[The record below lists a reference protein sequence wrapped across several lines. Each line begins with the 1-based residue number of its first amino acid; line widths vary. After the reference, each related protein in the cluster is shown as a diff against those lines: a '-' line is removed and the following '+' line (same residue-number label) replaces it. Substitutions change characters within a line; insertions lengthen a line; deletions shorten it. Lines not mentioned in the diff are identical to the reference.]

1 MKIKD
6 EKGVA
11 MVEATIYMPIVLC
24 VVMSLIYLALFN
36 MQEYMMLYEA
46 QRVAAV
52 AAREDAYIGYD
63 AFEMGENNEIE
74 FGSSADVT
82 SEAKVEAYMK
92 AHNRSIGALYRGASK
107 LKSIVTGGQ
116 ASQHAD
122 DLAGTV
128 VEASSLVAIT
138 AMATPEIEV
147 KTGFL
152 GTNVTVTIKHKMPMP
167 GVMAYLGYDGST
179 TLKASAYTFSIN
191 TSEFVRNVDLA
202 PDITKAL
209 FERLGLNYDSFVSKT
224 DQVLGKVKKIL

>member
-1 MKIKD
+1 MKRKD

-63 AFEMGENNEIE
+63 VFGMGNDNEIE
-74 FGSSADVT
+74 FDSSADLT
-82 SEAKVEAYMK
+82 SAEKVNQYME
-92 AHNRSIGALYRGASK
+92 AHNNSLSALYRGAGK
-107 LKSIVTGGQ
+107 LIDAIAGGHASAQ
-116 ASQHAD
+116 AQNVAR
-122 DLAGTV
+122 TV
-128 VEASSLVAIT
+128 SASSLVAT
-138 AMATPEIEV
+138 AGMSVPDIEV

-152 GTNVTVTIKHKMPMP
+152 GSNVTVTIKHHIPMP

-179 TLKASAYTFSIN
+179 TLKAAAYTFSIN
-191 TSEFVRNVDLA
+191 PSEFVRNVDLA
-202 PDITKAL
+202 QDLMKAI
-209 FERLGLNYDSFVSKT
+209 FEKLGLDYESFTSKT
-224 DQVLGKVKKIL
+224 QSVLSKIL

>member
-1 MKIKD
+1 MD
-6 EKGVA
+6 
-11 MVEATIYMPIVLC
+11 
-24 VVMSLIYLALFN
+24 
-36 MQEYMMLYEA
+36 
-46 QRVAAV
+46 
-52 AAREDAYIGYD
+52 
-63 AFEMGENNEIE
+63 
-74 FGSSADVT
+74 
-82 SEAKVEAYMK
+82 
-92 AHNRSIGALYRGASK
+92 
-107 LKSIVTGGQ
+107 
-116 ASQHAD
+116 
-122 DLAGTV
+122 
-128 VEASSLVAIT
+128 
-138 AMATPEIEV
+138 TPEIEV

>member
-63 AFEMGENNEIE
+63 TFGMGSDNEIE
-74 FGSSADVT
+74 FKNGADLTSAG
-82 SEAKVEAYMK
+82 KVNAYME
-92 AHNRSIGALYRGASK
+92 AHNESMSALYRGAGK
-107 LKSIVTGGQ
+107 LVSAITGGHASAQ
-116 ASQHAD
+116 AQNV
-122 DLAGTV
+122 AGTV
-128 VEASSLVAIT
+128 SASSLVAT
-138 AMATPEIEV
+138 TGMSTPEIEV

-152 GTNVTVTIKHKMPMP
+152 GTNVTVTIKHN
-167 GVMAYLGYDGST
+167 LS
-179 TLKASAYTFSIN
+179 LIH
-191 TSEFVRNVDLA
+191 
-202 PDITKAL
+202 I
-209 FERLGLNYDSFVSKT
+209 
-224 DQVLGKVKKIL
+224 

>member
-63 AFEMGENNEIE
+63 TFGMGSDNEIE
-74 FGSSADVT
+74 FKNGADLTSAG
-82 SEAKVEAYMK
+82 KVNAYME
-92 AHNRSIGALYRGASK
+92 AHNESMSALYRGAGK
-107 LKSIVTGGQ
+107 LVSAITGDHASAQ
-116 ASQHAD
+116 AQNV
-122 DLAGTV
+122 AGTV
-128 VEASSLVAIT
+128 SASSLVAT
-138 AMATPEIEV
+138 TGMSTPEIEV

-152 GTNVTVTIKHKMPMP
+152 GTNVTVTIKHNIPMP
-167 GVMAYLGYDGST
+167 GVLAYLGYDGST
-179 TLKASAYTFSIN
+179 TLKAAAYTFSIN
-191 TSEFVRNVDLA
+191 PSEFVRNVDLA
-202 PDITKAL
+202 EDLTKAI
-209 FERLGLNYDSFVSKT
+209 FDKLGLDYGSFTSKT
-224 DQVLGKVKKIL
+224 QSVLQKIL

>member
-63 AFEMGENNEIE
+63 TFGMGSDNEIE
-74 FGSSADVT
+74 FKNGADLTSAG
-82 SEAKVEAYMK
+82 KVNAYME
-92 AHNRSIGALYRGASK
+92 AHNESMSALYRGAGK
-107 LKSIVTGGQ
+107 LVSAITGGHASAQ
-116 ASQHAD
+116 AQNV
-122 DLAGTV
+122 AGT
-128 VEASSLVAIT
+128 
-138 AMATPEIEV
+138 IEV

-152 GTNVTVTIKHKMPMP
+152 GTNVTVTIKHNIPMP
-167 GVMAYLGYDGST
+167 GVLAYLGYDGST
-179 TLKASAYTFSIN
+179 TLKAAAYTFSIN
-191 TSEFVRNVDLA
+191 PSEFVRNVDLA
-202 PDITKAL
+202 EDLTKAI
-209 FERLGLNYDSFVSKT
+209 FDKLGLDYGSFTSKT
-224 DQVLGKVKKIL
+224 QSVLQKIL

>member
-1 MKIKD
+1 MNIKD

-63 AFEMGENNEIE
+63 AFGMGSNNEID
-74 FGSSADVT
+74 FDSGADVT
-82 SEAKVEAYMK
+82 SAGKVESYLRSH
-92 AHNRSIGALYRGASK
+92 HNKMSALYRGAST
-107 LKSIVTGGQ
+107 LISSFTGGHASSQ
-116 ASQHAD
+116 ARSV
-122 DLAGTV
+122 AGTV
-128 VEASSLVAIT
+128 RDSSLI
-138 AMATPEIEV
+138 AMGAMSTPEIDV
-147 KTGFL
+147 NTGFL
-152 GTNVTVTIKHKMPMP
+152 GTNVTVTIKHNMPMP

-191 TSEFVRNVDLA
+191 PSEFVRNVDLGE
-202 PDITKAL
+202 DLVEHVCDK
-209 FERLGLNYDSFVSKT
+209 LGIDYGSFVSKT
-224 DQVLGKVKKIL
+224 KEVLAKIL

>member
-63 AFEMGENNEIE
+63 AFGMGGDNKIE
-74 FGSSADVT
+74 FGSDADLT
-82 SEAKVEAYMK
+82 SEGKVNAYME
-92 AHNRSIGALYRGASK
+92 AHNSSMHALYRGAGK
-107 LKSIVTGGQ
+107 LISAIAGGY
-116 ASQHAD
+116 ASARAQEV
-122 DLAGTV
+122 AGTV
-128 VEASSLVAIT
+128 RASSLVAT
-138 AMATPEIEV
+138 AGMASPEISV

-152 GTNVTVTIKHKMPMP
+152 GSNVTVTIEHKIPLP
-167 GVMAYLGYDGST
+167 GVLAYLGYDGST

-191 TSEFVRNVDLA
+191 PSEVVRNVDLA
-202 PDITKAL
+202 QDLTKKI
-209 FERLGLNYDSFVSKT
+209 FKKFGLDYGKFTSKT
-224 DQVLGKVKKIL
+224 QSVLQKIL

>member
-1 MKIKD
+1 MKIKN

-63 AFEMGENNEIE
+63 AFEMGDNNEIE
-74 FGSSADVT
+74 FGGSADVT

-92 AHNRSIGALYRGASK
+92 AHNRSLGALYRGAKK
-107 LKSIVTGGQ
+107 LKSIFTGGY
-116 ASQHAD
+116 ASQRAEDVAD
-122 DLAGTV
+122 TV
-128 VEASSLVAIT
+128 RVSSLVTIT
-138 AMATPEIEV
+138 DMCDPEIEV

-191 TSEFVRNVDLA
+191 PSEIVRNVDLA
-202 PDITKAL
+202 PDLTKVL

-224 DQVLGKVKKIL
+224 DQVLGKFKKIL